1 MFVVF
6 DVTVDG
12 QTEDVSEM
20 SFSPFFA
27 FGNERDVKT
36 STEKLQILLPVSY
49 KDISGINYKNY
60 DIGVSL
66 KRDLLESRKV
76 N

>member
-20 SFSPFFA
+20 SFSLFFA
-27 FGNERDVKT
+27 LPNERDVKT
-36 STEKLQILLPVSY
+36 GTEEPHMLLPVSY
-49 KDISGINYKNY
+49 KDILGINRNNY
-60 DIGVSL
+60 GTGVCF
-66 KRDLLESRKV
+66 KERFTGKQEG
-76 N
+76 